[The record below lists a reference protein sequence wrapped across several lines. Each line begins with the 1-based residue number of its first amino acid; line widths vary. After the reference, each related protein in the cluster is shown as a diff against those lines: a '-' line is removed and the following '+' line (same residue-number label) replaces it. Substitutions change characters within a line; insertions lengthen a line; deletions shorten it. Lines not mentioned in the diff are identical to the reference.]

1 MNRALTAFLI
11 ALLLSV
17 AHAAVPVRTIFPT
30 QVAPGGLL
38 ELTIPPQQDMIC
50 RSSGTPLSVWIGSRP
65 YAPACETL
73 DSDWVLTFRLPTPQ
87 PQSPPSPDLRLP
99 QDGLQRV
106 TVLPAGKKLT
116 VSDAATER
124 TLAIL
129 PPGAGVLA
137 MRDSTKKGLSPSSGP
152 IDLSRL
158 FAPGVK
164 GINHSAAVSQQLEQ
178 FRQEVGNVRLQTVYQ
193 PPTKFG
199 PQGAV
204 CGTTEIQAGSLPASL
219 SPDLGLLIEQ
229 AERMYSG
236 SIIVAPDTA
245 KQPPGGQAGQTPR
258 RAGGTNDL
266 AWQSIGLTSVMTA
279 QRVSP
284 VTVFIIDTFDGQT
297 DSFTL
302 QTQLDGQ
309 PYTMRGHGA
318 LIDQL
323 IRTVA
328 LTAPTFKYTSACD
341 ATGTCHIARVI
352 EGLCQAVAEASR
364 QNRVIVNLSFATP
377 YDHPILDRAVQ
388 EALQA
393 GAAVVTAYG
402 NSDRCALR
410 PTSLLDYCNAYPA
423 DWTTTIDTK
432 GYPGRLYAVGA
443 SELGN
448 ATPQSFQRGEPRWT
462 RESGLA
468 TVTQYQT
475 SVATQPTLLAP
486 GFFWLPPPH
495 GAAQQAPAPA
505 AYWGTSF
512 SAPLVTG
519 ALVRWVQ
526 AGKTG
531 WPKPAQLKCNDAR
544 LDLRRFTNSC
554 T

>member
-17 AHAAVPVRTIFPT
+17 AHAAVPVKRIFPT

-38 ELTIPPQQDMIC
+38 EITIPPQQDMVC
-50 RSSGTPLSVWIGSRP
+50 RYSGTPLRVWIGSRP
-65 YAPACETL
+65 YAPACALL
-73 DSDWVLTFRLPTPQ
+73 DGDWALTFRLPKPQ
-87 PQSPPSPDLRLP
+87 PERSPPVPDLQLP
-99 QDGLQRV
+99 QEGLQDV
-106 TVLPAGKKLT
+106 VVLPSGQHLT
-116 VSDAATER
+116 VSNATTER

-137 MRDSTKKGLSPSSGP
+137 IRNGKKMGLLPSSQP
-152 IDLSRL
+152 INLSRL
-158 FAPGVK
+158 FAPGIR
-164 GINHSAAVSQQLEQ
+164 GRNHSAAMSDQL
-178 FRQEVGNVRLQTVYQ
+178 RRLERGLRGIDLKPVYQ
-193 PPTKFG
+193 PS
-199 PQGAV
+199 AV
-204 CGTTEIQAGSLPASL
+204 KVFPGGSLCEDTVIQGVQLPAEVRA
-219 SPDLGLLIEQ
+219 DLGILIEQ
-229 AERMYSG
+229 AYG
-236 SIIVAPDTA
+236 DSIIVAPDTA
-245 KQPPGGQAGQTPR
+245 KQPPGGQDGQMLR

-266 AWQSIGLTSVMTA
+266 AWKSIGLTSVMTS
-279 QRVSP
+279 QRVSS
-284 VTVFIIDTFDGQT
+284 VTVSIIDTFDGQT
-297 DSFTL
+297 DAFTQ

-328 LTAPTFKYTSACD
+328 PTAPLFTYTPACD
-341 ATGTCHIARVI
+341 AKGTCHIVRII
-352 EGLCQAVAEASR
+352 EGLCQAAAEARS
-364 QNRVIVNLSFATP
+364 QGQVIVNLSFATP
-377 YDHPILDRAVQ
+377 YDHPLLKRAVG

-393 GAAVVTAYG
+393 GVAVVTAYG

-423 DWTTTIDTK
+423 DWTTTMNTK

-443 SELGN
+443 SEQGN

-462 RESGLA
+462 RESGRA
-468 TVTQYQT
+468 TVTQYQM

-486 GFFWLPPPH
+486 GFFWLTPPH
-495 GAAQQAPAPA
+495 GAAQQAPAVA

-526 AGKTG
+526 AGQTG
-531 WPKPAQLKCNDAR
+531 WPTPDELKCHDLR
-544 LDLRRFTNSC
+544 LDLRSISGSC
-554 T
+554 